1 MIRAQKRTGATS
13 NPTLIS
19 GYSLA
24 TTTILLVSY
33 RGLMHEALRPSV
45 VPETSSVPAAIPAE
59 QQTLFREVLALLE
72 HNGIAYA
79 VAGAFALQEHT
90 GIYRDT
96 KDLDLF
102 LTAENAALALQ
113 HLREQGYECEVCDPV
128 WLFKAHRNGFFV
140 DLITG
145 MSNAAIVVDDS
156 WIRLARPALVHGIQT
171 RVLAA
176 EELVASKLF
185 IARRER
191 FDGADIAHVI
201 YGTRGKL
208 DWERIRRLAGEHWEI
223 LFWALVLF
231 RYVYPAQTAYVPSDL
246 WHDLVCRFQDA
257 ISRSDTTAKFRGS
270 LVDDKMFAIDVN
282 EWGFENLMQEYR
294 ERRLK
299 HLPAMRNTP

>member
-1 MIRAQKRTGATS
+1 MRVLPCFG
-13 NPTLIS
+13 S
-19 GYSLA
+19 GGDNRRYWFH
-24 TTTILLVSY
+24 IQ
-33 RGLMHEALRPSV
+33 GPMHAPPPEQP
-45 VPETSSVPAAIPAE
+45 VPETSSGPITIPEE
-59 QQTLFREVLALLE
+59 QESLFREILELLE
-72 HNGIAYA
+72 RKGTRFA
-79 VAGAFALQEHT
+79 VAGAFALREHT
-90 GIYRDT
+90 GICRDT

-102 LTAENAALALQ
+102 LTPENAVTALKHLQ
-113 HLREQGYECEVCDPV
+113 EKGFECEVRDPV

-156 WIRLARPALVHGIQT
+156 WIERASPAVVQGITT

-208 DWERIRRLAGEHWEI
+208 DWQRILKLIGEHWEM
-223 LFWALVLF
+223 LLWALVLF
-231 RYVYPAQTAYVPSDL
+231 RYSYPAQTQYVPQEVWTGLVSRF
-246 WHDLVCRFQDA
+246 HDVVSHQDPVA
-257 ISRSDTTAKFRGS
+257 IFRGS
-270 LVDDKMFAIDVN
+270 LVDDKQFAIDVN
-282 EWGFENLMQEYR
+282 EWGLENLLQEYR

-299 HLPAMRNTP
+299 SIAAVIPPIL